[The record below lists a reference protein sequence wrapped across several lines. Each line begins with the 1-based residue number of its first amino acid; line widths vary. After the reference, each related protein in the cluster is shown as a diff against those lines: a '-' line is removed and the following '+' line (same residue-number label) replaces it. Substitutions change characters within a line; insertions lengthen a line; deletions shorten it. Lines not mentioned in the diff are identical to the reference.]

1 MTVGANCCQPRAHLR
16 PHSEKVIRSAI
27 AEAIC
32 HTVRKISGPDA
43 KVYDNEFKIA
53 LRVGTRPY
61 KYNLAAGQVYYDYHF
76 MRQTDTGQWAEKT
89 WVWRGVGPLECRN
102 DSGYDSLDAM
112 WRTIL

>member
-1 MTVGANCCQPRAHLR
+1 MTVGANCCQPRVHSR
-16 PHSEKVIRSAI
+16 PHSEKIIRSAI

-76 MRQTDTGQWAEKT
+76 MRQTDT
-89 WVWRGVGPLECRN
+89 
-102 DSGYDSLDAM
+102 
-112 WRTIL
+112 